1 MQDDAPM
8 TDPTPTPPPASETP
22 DTIPMD
28 STIQTLTAER
38 DDFRDKWARARAD
51 LDNYRKRIQR
61 EMEDDRKFA
70 ATPIVKALLPGLDGL
85 QRALKAASASKSVD
99 ELIAGIEMVV
109 KQFDSAL
116 VGLGVQPIVAVGQ
129 PFDPNL
135 HEAIAQVPNADH
147 PPMTVIDDIERGYT
161 LHERIVRPSK
171 VIVSAAP
178 H

>member
-1 MQDDAPM
+1 M

-28 STIQTLTAER
+28 STVQALTAER

-61 EMEDDRKFA
+61 EMEDDRKYA

-85 QRALKAASASKSVD
+85 QRALKAAATSKSVD
-99 ELIAGIEMVV
+99 ELVAGIEMVV
-109 KQFDSAL
+109 KQFDAAL
-116 VGLGVQPIVAVGQ
+116 IGLGVQPIEAVGK

-161 LHERIVRPSK
+161 LHERIVRPTK

-178 H
+178 Q